1 MATYKID
8 KLIVL
13 NACVKY
19 LQDEKNKD
27 ENSWYIDRE
36 VVQRLYDVLKS
47 KAYNFVTSVDL
58 DDHEVDFLSEY
69 FDEV

>member
-19 LQDEKNKD
+19 LADEKNKD
-27 ENSWYIDRE
+27 DNSWYIDRE

-47 KAYNFVTSVDL
+47 KAYNFITSVDL
-58 DDHEVDFLSEY
+58 DDHEVDFLSPY